1 LGEASVFGIGKKNN
15 ENKVAAEKP
24 AVPVAQPPA
33 APGAVSEADV
43 LAALARIQDPD
54 LRRDI
59 VALGFIKDLAID
71 AGTVRFQIE
80 LTTPACPVKGE
91 MERMA
96 REYVGALPGVER
108 VDVSMTSQVRS
119 SAPPTMNLMLPGVRN
134 VIAVA
139 SGKGGVGKST
149 VAANLAVALGRTGA
163 KVGLLDADIYG
174 PSAPGLMGLTGEKP
188 EVIQLENGDQKLVP
202 HEAHGVKVNSLGF
215 LLDEPTQP
223 VIYRGPMVGSAV
235 KQLLSDTDWGE
246 LDYLIVDLPPG
257 TGDATLTLAQ
267 TIPLSGV
274 IIVSQ
279 PQEVALN
286 IAVKALKAFQTLKVK
301 VLGIV
306 ENMSYFICDNCDA
319 RHDIFSH
326 GGAQLAAQK
335 YEVPFLGELPLSS
348 DVRESSDLGTPVVAL
363 KPDSAQAKA
372 FVDIAKA
379 LAAQVSINSFSQ
391 KKVIPLRAI

>member
-1 LGEASVFGIGKKNN
+1 MFGLGKKNGA
-15 ENKVAAEKP
+15 KVEEQE
-24 AVPVAQPPA
+24 VL
-33 APGAVSEADV
+33 GA
-43 LAALARIQDPD
+43 LGRIQDPD

-59 VALGFIKDLAID
+59 VSLGFIKDLKID
-71 AGTVRFQIE
+71 QGAVSFKIE

-119 SAPPTMNLMLPGVRN
+119 TAPPSMSLTLPGVRN

-149 VAANLAVALGRTGA
+149 VAANLAVALAQSGART
-163 KVGLLDADIYG
+163 GLLDADIYG
-174 PSAPGLMGLTGEKP
+174 PTIPGLMGLQEHAPVVKQKP
-188 EVIQLENGDQKLVP
+188 GSVSAEDQVFEPP
-202 HEAHGVKVNSLGF
+202 HAHGVTVNSFGF
-215 LLDEPTQP
+215 LLDDPTQP
-223 VIYRGPMVGSAV
+223 VIYRGPIIASSI
-235 KQLLSDTDWGE
+235 KQLLTLTDWGE

-267 TIPLSGV
+267 SIPLSGV

-279 PQEVALN
+279 PQEVSLQ
-286 IAVKALKAFQTLKVK
+286 IAIKALKAFQTLKVK

-306 ENMSYFICDNCDA
+306 ENMSYFVCDQCDA

-326 GGAQLAAQK
+326 GGGRKAAEK
-335 YEVPFLGELPLSS
+335 YEVPFLGEIPLST
-348 DVRESSDLGTPVVAL
+348 DIRESSDTGTPVVAL
-363 KPDSAQAKA
+363 KPESAQAQA
-372 FVDIAKA
+372 FIEISKA
-379 LAAQVSINSFSQ
+379 LAAQVSIGAFAQ
-391 KKVIPLRAI
+391 RKVIPLRAV

>member
-1 LGEASVFGIGKKNN
+1 VFGIGKKNGSTGSAGN
-15 ENKVAAEKP
+15 GKSHGPLGPQVTE
-24 AVPVAQPPA
+24 Q
-33 APGAVSEADV
+33 DV
-43 LAALARIQDPD
+43 LGALARIQDPD
-54 LRRDI
+54 LRKDI

-71 AGTVRFQIE
+71 KGAVQFKIE

-119 SAPPTMNLMLPGVRN
+119 SAPPTMNLMLPGVR
-134 VIAVA
+134 
-139 SGKGGVGKST
+139 KST

-174 PSAPGLMGLTGEKP
+174 PSMPGLMGLTGRAP
-188 EVIQLENGDQKLVP
+188 EVVELPNGEQKLAP
-202 HEAHGVKVNSLGF
+202 HDAHGVKVNSLGF
-215 LLDEPTQP
+215 LLEDPTQP

-235 KQLLSDTDWGE
+235 KQLLSDTNWGE

-267 TIPLSGV
+267 SIPLSGV

-286 IAVKALKAFQTLKVK
+286 IAVKSLKAFQTLKVK

-306 ENMSYFICDNCDA
+306 ENMSYFVCDHCDA

-326 GGAQLAAQK
+326 GGARLAAEK
-335 YEVPFLGELPLSS
+335 FEVPFLGEIPLSS
-348 DVRESSDLGTPVVAL
+348 DVRESSDSGTPVVAL
-363 KPDSAQAKA
+363 KPESAQAQA
-372 FVDIAKA
+372 FTDIAKA
-379 LAAQVSINSFSQ
+379 LAAQVSINSFTQ
-391 KKVIPLRAI
+391 RKVIPLRAV